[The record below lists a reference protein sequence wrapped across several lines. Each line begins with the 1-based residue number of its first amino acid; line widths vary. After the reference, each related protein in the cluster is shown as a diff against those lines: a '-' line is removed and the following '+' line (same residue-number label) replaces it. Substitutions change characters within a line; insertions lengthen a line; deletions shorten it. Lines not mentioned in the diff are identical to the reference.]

1 MEGVREWMAGK
12 REEMLSL
19 LSTMVSMETP
29 STDKDL
35 LDGFAE
41 WLADTVERLTGISA
55 RIIRLGNSG
64 NAVLCGDGKDLLLN
78 HYDTVWPKGTIGK
91 RPFRTDGRFAY
102 GPGVFDMKAGMVQC
116 LYAMQFAAEHG
127 GSFVSLFTG
136 DEEVGS
142 TESRP
147 IIEDLASRSSRV
159 FVMEP
164 SQDGKIKTSRKGVG
178 DYTVTFRGR
187 AAHAGLEPEKGVNAI
202 DEMARA
208 VLFLHSLSDTARGTT
223 VSVNVASGGTRSN
236 VIADWA
242 QVQVDVR
249 VWTLSEAE
257 RVDGQIRSMRPHNPG
272 ATIEVSG
279 GINRPPMERTR
290 ATVELFEEARRAAR
304 TLGIDLQEC
313 AVGGGSDGNF
323 CSAMGKPVLDGMGAV
338 GSGAHAESEV
348 VSVDEMPLRAALLA
362 ALISPP

>member
-178 DYTVTFRGR
+178 DYTVTFRGGR

-208 VLFLHSLSDTARGTT
+208 VLFLHSLSDTARGGTT
-223 VSVNVASGGTRSN
+223 VSVNVASGGGTRSN

-242 QVQVDVR
+242 R
-249 VWTLSEAE
+249 C
-257 RVDGQIRSMRPHNPG
+257 RSM
-272 ATIEVSG
+272 
-279 GINRPPMERTR
+279 
-290 ATVELFEEARRAAR
+290 
-304 TLGIDLQEC
+304 
-313 AVGGGSDGNF
+313 
-323 CSAMGKPVLDGMGAV
+323 
-338 GSGAHAESEV
+338 
-348 VSVDEMPLRAALLA
+348 
-362 ALISPP
+362 

>member
-1 MEGVREWMAGK
+1 
-12 REEMLSL
+12 
-19 LSTMVSMETP
+19 
-29 STDKDL
+29 
-35 LDGFAE
+35 
-41 WLADTVERLTGISA
+41 
-55 RIIRLGNSG
+55 
-64 NAVLCGDGKDLLLN
+64 
-78 HYDTVWPKGTIGK
+78 
-91 RPFRTDGRFAY
+91 
-102 GPGVFDMKAGMVQC
+102 MKAGMVQC

-178 DYTVTFRGR
+178 DYTVTFRGGR

-208 VLFLHSLSDTARGTT
+208 VLFLHSLSDTARGGTT
-223 VSVNVASGGTRSN
+223 VSVNVASGGGTRSN

-313 AVGGGSDGNF
+313 AVGGWQ
-323 CSAMGKPVLDGMGAV
+323 
-338 GSGAHAESEV
+338 
-348 VSVDEMPLRAALLA
+348 
-362 ALISPP
+362 